1 MSSLKLKHSG
11 GNSVSLNPPSSAPTS
26 SDVAFKL
33 PNADGSAR
41 QFMTTDGSG
50 NLAFA
55 SYPQVFHSRA
65 TGDQDVTNSYAD
77 ISGCVLTGITP
88 RSANSKFLITG
99 HIYVNLN
106 NMTGIGIRI
115 IRTASGGDTTVYTQ
129 RNIYAIYQSA
139 FASGTRGDHEQN
151 VLIFLDSPSTT
162 NTIGYKLQ
170 VIEYNTES
178 ITLNQGDFSSITV
191 QEYLG

>member
-11 GNSVSLNPPSSAPTS
+11 GNSVSLNPPTSAPTS
-26 SDVAFKL
+26 SEVAFKL

-65 TGDQDVTNSYAD
+65 TGDQDVTNSYTD
-77 ISGCVLTGITP
+77 ISGCVLTGIAP

-99 HIYVNLN
+99 NIYVNLN
-106 NMTGIGIRI
+106 NATGIRIRI
-115 IRTASGGDTTVYTQ
+115 IRTASGGDTTIYTQ
-129 RNIYAIYQSA
+129 RNTYAIYQST
-139 FASGTRGDHEQN
+139 GGDHEQN
-151 VLIFLDSPSTT
+151 VLTFLDSPSTT
-162 NTIGYKLQ
+162 NTIGYKFQ
-170 VIEYNTES
+170 VIEYNTENLV
-178 ITLNQGDFSSITV
+178 LNQGDFSSITV